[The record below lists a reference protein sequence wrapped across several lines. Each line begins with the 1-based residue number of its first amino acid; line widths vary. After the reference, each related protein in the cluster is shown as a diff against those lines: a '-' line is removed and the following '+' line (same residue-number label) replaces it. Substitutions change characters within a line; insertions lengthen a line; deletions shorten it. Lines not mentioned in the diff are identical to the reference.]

1 MILFEK
7 KEDASL
13 KKKRFLLSRNTEFF
27 SSFTLSRICKDS
39 TRKFCPTCGNPTL
52 LRTSVTSRDPSSTKI
67 SSGPGALSAA
77 SAGVDLHLSKSFVY
91 RNRGTK
97 YSLPQPKAGS
107 SSQRFGT
114 NKVPILRE
122 DQSEWIKAV
131 QKEKVRQNKEEKAL
145 QKSVDKADKRNKEA
159 MELNA
164 NGDGVGVGTSSP
176 FGLRYE
182 DPDWMPEML
191 LGGKSSRNQGG
202 LPQLGI
208 GRKNPN
214 ERRRPRK

>member
-1 MILFEK
+1 MVRFSK
-7 KEDASL
+7 KL
-13 KKKRFLLSRNTEFF
+13 THFLLLLGLLF
-27 SSFTLSRICKDS
+27 RICKDPS
-39 TRKFCPTCGNPTL
+39 RKFCPTCGNPTL

-77 SAGVDLHLSKSFVY
+77 SAGVDLHLQKNFVY
-91 RNRGTK
+91 HNRGTK
-97 YSLPQPKAGS
+97 YSLPKPKAGS

-131 QKEKVRQNKEEKAL
+131 AKEKVRQNKEDRAL
-145 QKSVDKADKRNKEA
+145 QKAVDKSDKRAKEA
-159 MELNA
+159 EEMGKEGNT
-164 NGDGVGVGTSSP
+164 TSA

-191 LGGKSSRNQGG
+191 LGGKSSKNQGG
-202 LPQLGI
+202 LPKLGI

-214 ERRRPRK
+214 ERRRPKK